1 MFGQQGVNM
10 PLVPFISDPQAWIE
24 HFKDPA
30 NAGKPLKP
38 TINPPTKTPPPV
50 EIKLVSP
57 VQQVVDQAK
66 VQLKKKKKSKQVWDI

>member
-1 MFGQQGVNM
+1 M
-10 PLVPFISDPQAWIE
+10 PLAPHVSDPQAWIE

-38 TINPPTKTPPPV
+38 TIKPPTKQPPPV

-66 VQLKKKKKSKQVWDI
+66 AQLKKKKKKSKHVWDI